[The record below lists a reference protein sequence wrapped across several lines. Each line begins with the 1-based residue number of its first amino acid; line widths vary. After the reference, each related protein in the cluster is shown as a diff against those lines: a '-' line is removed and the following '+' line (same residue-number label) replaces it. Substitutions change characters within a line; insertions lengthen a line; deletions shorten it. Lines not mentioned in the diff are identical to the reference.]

1 MQTKCFLLAYCQHQ
15 SPSPIIFT
23 TSADALQ
30 WLIQKQEVETIFHYL
45 DDFITV
51 GKPGSS
57 ECEINMKV
65 MQQMCRDTGTPIE
78 EDKCEDPATTI
89 CFLEIELD
97 TLAMEVRLPEDKLQ

>member
-1 MQTKCFLLAYCQHQ
+1 M
-15 SPSPIIFT
+15 
-23 TSADALQ
+23 
-30 WLIQKQEVETIFHYL
+30 ETIFHYL

-89 CFLEIELD
+89 RFLEIELD

>member
-1 MQTKCFLLAYCQHQ
+1 M
-15 SPSPIIFT
+15 
-23 TSADALQ
+23 
-30 WLIQKQEVETIFHYL
+30 FHYL

-57 ECEINMKV
+57 ECEINI
-65 MQQMCRDTGTPIE
+65 MQQMCRDTGAPIE

-89 CFLEIELD
+89 RFLEIELD